1 MHPVIRLVCFMM
13 LSLALAV
20 GGWLH
25 LLLGAL
31 VAAVLFARAGAA
43 AWVTIMPMMRRM
55 RWLWLSLVVI
65 YFWFTPGV
73 AVVPVPD
80 AWAAWVPTVEGL
92 ALGALRIAALA
103 LMVVTA
109 GLLLHFTPREQLFAA
124 LHWLTAPL
132 GLFGVSRERVAVR
145 VALTLAAVAEVRS
158 EVQEMAPREE
168 RPHTRWTRWGD
179 RVASLFCTA
188 VLRADVLGSEA
199 CRTSGTM
206 SIIGPLLGGCIASRC
221 DSRMFG
227 CGPTRS

>member
-1 MHPVIRLVCFMM
+1 MHPVIRLVSFMM

-80 AWAAWVPTVEGL
+80 TWAAWVPTAEGL
-92 ALGALRIAALA
+92 AQNTLRIATHTKKKK
-103 LMVVTA
+103 TA
-109 GLLLHFTPREQLFAA
+109 GLLLHLTSREQLFAA

-132 GLFGVSRERVAVR
+132 GLFGVTHKRVAVR

-158 EVQEMAPREE
+158 EVQEKPSREE

-179 RVASLFCTA
+179 RVASLFRTVVSRAETA
-188 VLRADVLGSEA
+188 SCDEMELSPRPAPPLRQWLWPIALGA
-199 CRTSGTM
+199 VM
-206 SIIGPLLGGCIASRC
+206 LAAAAV
-221 DSRMFG
+221 
-227 CGPTRS
+227 TR

>member
-1 MHPVIRLVCFMM
+1 MHPVIRLVSFMM

-65 YFWFTPGV
+65 YFWCTPGV

-124 LHWLTAPL
+124 LHWLPARMC
-132 GLFGVSRERVAVR
+132 SSQRRVGRRVR
-145 VALTLAAVAEVRS
+145 
-158 EVQEMAPREE
+158 
-168 RPHTRWTRWGD
+168 
-179 RVASLFCTA
+179 
-188 VLRADVLGSEA
+188 
-199 CRTSGTM
+199 
-206 SIIGPLLGGCIASRC
+206 
-221 DSRMFG
+221 
-227 CGPTRS
+227 

>member
-73 AVVPVPD
+73 
-80 AWAAWVPTVEGL
+80 
-92 ALGALRIAALA
+92 
-103 LMVVTA
+103 
-109 GLLLHFTPREQLFAA
+109 
-124 LHWLTAPL
+124 
-132 GLFGVSRERVAVR
+132 
-145 VALTLAAVAEVRS
+145 
-158 EVQEMAPREE
+158 E

-188 VLRADVLGSEA
+188 VSRAETASCDEMELSPRPAPPLRQWLWPVALGA
-199 CRTSGTM
+199 VMLAAAAVMR
-206 SIIGPLLGGCIASRC
+206 
-221 DSRMFG
+221 
-227 CGPTRS
+227 

>member
-43 AWVTIMPMMRRM
+43 AWVTIMPMLRRM
-55 RWLWLSLVVI
+55 RWLWLSLVGTYI
-65 YFWFTPGV
+65 RGTPGA

-132 GLFGVSRERVAVR
+132 GQNNKTRKRVAVQET
-145 VALTLAAVAEVRS
+145 LTLAAVAEVRS
-158 EVQEMAPREE
+158 EVQE
-168 RPHTRWTRWGD
+168 
-179 RVASLFCTA
+179 
-188 VLRADVLGSEA
+188 
-199 CRTSGTM
+199 
-206 SIIGPLLGGCIASRC
+206 
-221 DSRMFG
+221 
-227 CGPTRS
+227 

>member
-1 MHPVIRLVCFMM
+1 MHPVIRLVSFMM

-80 AWAAWVPTVEGL
+80 AWAAWVPTAEGL
-92 ALGALRIAALA
+92 ALGALRIAARA

-109 GLLLHFTPREQLFAA
+109 C
-124 LHWLTAPL
+124 
-132 GLFGVSRERVAVR
+132 VAVPR
-145 VALTLAAVAEVRS
+145 ARAFLALR
-158 EVQEMAPREE
+158 
-168 RPHTRWTRWGD
+168 
-179 RVASLFCTA
+179 
-188 VLRADVLGSEA
+188 
-199 CRTSGTM
+199 
-206 SIIGPLLGGCIASRC
+206 
-221 DSRMFG
+221 
-227 CGPTRS
+227 

>member
-1 MHPVIRLVCFMM
+1 MHPVIRLVSFMM

-31 VAAVLFARAGAA
+31 VASVLFARAGAA
-43 AWVTIMPMMRRM
+43 SWATIMPMMRRM
-55 RWLWLSLVVI
+55 RWRWLSLVGI

-80 AWAAWVPTVEGL
+80 AWVAWVPTAEGL

-109 GLLLHFTPREQLFAA
+109 GLLLHLTSREQLFAA

-145 VALTLAAVAEVRS
+145 VAWTRAAVAEVRS
-158 EVQEMAPREE
+158 EVLEMAPRVD
-168 RPHTRWTRWGD
+168 RPHTRG
-179 RVASLFCTA
+179 
-188 VLRADVLGSEA
+188 
-199 CRTSGTM
+199 
-206 SIIGPLLGGCIASRC
+206 SRC
-221 DSRMFG
+221 
-227 CGPTRS
+227 

>member
-13 LSLALAV
+13 LCLALAV

-31 VAAVLFARAGAA
+31 VVVVLFARVGAA

-55 RWLWLSLVVI
+55 RWLWLSLEVI

-73 AVVPVPD
+73 AVVPEPD

-92 ALGALRIAALA
+92 ALGAMRLAALA
-103 LMVVTA
+103 MMGVTA
-109 GLLLHFTPREQLFAA
+109 GLLLHFSPREQLFAA
-124 LHWLTAPL
+124 LHWVTAPL

-158 EVQEMAPREE
+158 EVLEMAPREE

-188 VLRADVLGSEA
+188 VSRAETTNNNEMELSPRPAPPLRQWLWPVALGA
-199 CRTSGTM
+199 VMLAAAAVMR
-206 SIIGPLLGGCIASRC
+206 
-221 DSRMFG
+221 
-227 CGPTRS
+227 

>member
-55 RWLWLSLVVI
+55 RWLWLSLAAI
-65 YFWFTPGV
+65 YFWLTPGV

-92 ALGALRIAALA
+92 ALGALRIAALD
-103 LMVVTA
+103 LMVVPA
-109 GLLLHFTPREQLFAA
+109 GLLLHL
-124 LHWLTAPL
+124 LTAPL
-132 GLFGVSRERVAVR
+132 GLFGVSRERAAVR

>member
-1 MHPVIRLVCFMM
+1 MHPVIRLVCIMM

-43 AWVTIMPMMRRM
+43 AWATIMPMMRRM

-145 VALTLAAVAEVRS
+145 VALTLAAVGPAAAA
-158 EVQEMAPREE
+158 MAVAGRAGS
-168 RPHTRWTRWGD
+168 GD
-179 RVASLFCTA
+179 ARRGGGDALK
-188 VLRADVLGSEA
+188 RN
-199 CRTSGTM
+199 
-206 SIIGPLLGGCIASRC
+206 LLMRLARRRRDRI
-221 DSRMFG
+221 
-227 CGPTRS
+227 T

>member
-65 YFWFTPGV
+65 FFWFTPGV
-73 AVVPVPD
+73 AVVLVPD

-109 GLLLHFTPREQLFAA
+109 GREMQQQPREQLFAA
-124 LHWLTAPL
+124 LHWLPAPL
-132 GLFGVSRERVAVR
+132 GLF
-145 VALTLAAVAEVRS
+145 
-158 EVQEMAPREE
+158 
-168 RPHTRWTRWGD
+168 
-179 RVASLFCTA
+179 
-188 VLRADVLGSEA
+188 
-199 CRTSGTM
+199 
-206 SIIGPLLGGCIASRC
+206 
-221 DSRMFG
+221 
-227 CGPTRS
+227 

>member
-1 MHPVIRLVCFMM
+1 MHPVIRLVSFMM

-31 VAAVLFARAGAA
+31 VAAVLFLRAGAA
-43 AWVTIMPMMRRM
+43 AWATIIPMMRRM

-80 AWAAWVPTVEGL
+80 AWAAWVPTAEGL

-103 LMVVTA
+103 LMAVTA
-109 GLLLHFTPREQLFAA
+109 GLLLHLTSREQLFAA
-124 LHWLTAPL
+124 LHWLIAPL
-132 GLFGVSRERVAVR
+132 GLFGVPRERVAVR

-158 EVQEMAPREE
+158 EVQETPSREE
-168 RPHTRWTRWGD
+168 RPHTRWMRWGD
-179 RVASLFCTA
+179 RAASLFRTA
-188 VLRADVLGSEA
+188 VSRAETASCDEMELSPRPAPPLRQWMWPIALGA
-199 CRTSGTM
+199 VMLAAT
-206 SIIGPLLGGCIASRC
+206 AV
-221 DSRMFG
+221 
-227 CGPTRS
+227 TR

>member
-31 VAAVLFARAGAA
+31 VAAVLFARAGAE
-43 AWVTIMPMMRRM
+43 
-55 RWLWLSLVVI
+55 
-65 YFWFTPGV
+65 
-73 AVVPVPD
+73 

-168 RPHTRWTRWGD
+168 RPHTRWTHKKK
-179 RVASLFCTA
+179 RVASL
-188 VLRADVLGSEA
+188 
-199 CRTSGTM
+199 
-206 SIIGPLLGGCIASRC
+206 
-221 DSRMFG
+221 
-227 CGPTRS
+227 

>member
-31 VAAVLFARAGAA
+31 EEAVMFARAGAA

-103 LMVVTA
+103 SMVATV
-109 GLLLHFTPREQLFAA
+109 LLLHFTPREQLFAA

-188 VLRADVLGSEA
+188 VSRAETASCDEMELSPRPAPPLRQWLWPVALGA
-199 CRTSGTM
+199 VMLAAAAVMR
-206 SIIGPLLGGCIASRC
+206 
-221 DSRMFG
+221 
-227 CGPTRS
+227 

>member
-1 MHPVIRLVCFMM
+1 MHPVIRLVSFMM

-65 YFWFTPGV
+65 YFWFTP
-73 AVVPVPD
+73 
-80 AWAAWVPTVEGL
+80 
-92 ALGALRIAALA
+92 
-103 LMVVTA
+103 
-109 GLLLHFTPREQLFAA
+109 REQLFAA
-124 LHWLTAPL
+124 LQWLTAPL

-188 VLRADVLGSEA
+188 VSRAETASCDEMELSPRPAPPLRQWLWPVALGA
-199 CRTSGTM
+199 VMLAAAAVMR
-206 SIIGPLLGGCIASRC
+206 
-221 DSRMFG
+221 
-227 CGPTRS
+227 

>member
-1 MHPVIRLVCFMM
+1 MHPVIRLVSFMM

-73 AVVPVPD
+73 AVVHVPD
-80 AWAAWVPTVEGL
+80 AWAAWVQTVEGL
-92 ALGALRIAALA
+92 ALGGLRIAELA

-109 GLLLHFTPREQLFAA
+109 GLLLHLTSREQLFAA
-124 LHWLTAPL
+124 LQW
-132 GLFGVSRERVAVR
+132 
-145 VALTLAAVAEVRS
+145 
-158 EVQEMAPREE
+158 
-168 RPHTRWTRWGD
+168 
-179 RVASLFCTA
+179 FC
-188 VLRADVLGSEA
+188 
-199 CRTSGTM
+199 
-206 SIIGPLLGGCIASRC
+206 LLYS
-221 DSRMFG
+221 
-227 CGPTRS
+227 

>member
-1 MHPVIRLVCFMM
+1 MHPVIRLVSFMM

-73 AVVPVPD
+73 AVVPVPG
-80 AWAAWVPTVEGL
+80 AWAATAEGL

-109 GLLLHFTPREQLFAA
+109 GLLLHLTSREQLFAA

-132 GLFGVSRERVAVR
+132 GLFGVPRERVAVR

-158 EVQEMAPREE
+158 EVQEKPSREE

-179 RVASLFCTA
+179 RVASLFRTVVSRAETA
-188 VLRADVLGSEA
+188 SCDEMELSPRPAPPLRQWLWPIALGA
-199 CRTSGTM
+199 VM
-206 SIIGPLLGGCIASRC
+206 LA
-221 DSRMFG
+221 
-227 CGPTRS
+227 